1 MGRKLGFNPI
11 FDKNAD
17 YTEEN
22 LLFLLKC
29 NPRYHLSFS
38 CFFLFPVISKD
49 TTYTSTPLMHIKYNK
64 NIQEHEER
72 FSMHYFLNFGIK
84 NTWKNQLL
92 STTPRKPYRYQQ
104 SKVTYCK
111 NLWNYVLWQSTL
123 FQYFANGNVLYCWKY
138 NARFSLQ

>member
-84 NTWKNQLL
+84 NT
-92 STTPRKPYRYQQ
+92 
-104 SKVTYCK
+104 
-111 NLWNYVLWQSTL
+111 
-123 FQYFANGNVLYCWKY
+123 
-138 NARFSLQ
+138 